1 MVKKLVLFLLI
12 GLILGVGFS
21 KTTIVFWHHEAP
33 AHRVAAFQK
42 VIKLFEKENPD
53 IKVVQQVIPWGDAWP
68 KTLAAI
74 QSGTTPDF
82 QFSIPE
88 LTITAYQAGALVPAD
103 DIIKEIDEKYGY
115 IKSQLAPYKFD
126 DHYWGVPIW
135 TMPMVL
141 LYRPSYLEKYLGTK
155 EPPKTWNE
163 LLLAAQKITLLS
175 SKEGETIY
183 GIGLTAGNNLCTQ
196 EQVYTIMSNVGVEVF
211 DKDGNLTFNTPQ
223 TLRAVEFYKDLFKFS
238 PPGATGWAWG
248 EIEMNFTAGKIAMMP
263 YFGGLQKRFYELKN
277 FDLDGVLQPYPV
289 DGRKANLIY
298 PNDVH
303 IYKSAVEKGHLEAV
317 KKFILFMMRPD
328 INAILTAE
336 MEPGSFV
343 PVTEAA
349 QKSEHYWNNPVI
361 KAFKHLNEV
370 IIEATNYGTLYGF
383 EHGYA
388 ANLAIGSISG
398 ANIIAEMIQKVV
410 TGEMGVKEAV
420 EWAEGRMKEFLK

>member
-1 MVKKLVLFLLI
+1 MRKYLSLFLIVVFAALF
-12 GLILGVGFS
+12 LA

-53 IKVVQQVIPWGDAWP
+53 IKVIQQVVPWGDAWT

-88 LTITAYQAGALVPAD
+88 LTITAYLAGAIIPVD
-103 DIIKEIDEKYGY
+103 DLIQEIDSRYKY

-126 DHYWGVPIW
+126 GHYWGVPIW
-135 TMPMVL
+135 TMPMIL
-141 LYRPSYLEKYLGTK
+141 LYRPSYLKKYLGTD

-163 LLLAAQKITLLS
+163 LLLTAQKITLLS

-196 EQVYTIMSNVGVEVF
+196 EQVYTIMSNVGVKVF
-211 DKDGNLTFNTPQ
+211 DEKGNLVFNRPETW
-223 TLRAVEFYKDLFKFS
+223 RAVEFYKDLYKFS
-238 PPGATGWAWG
+238 PPGSTGWSWG

-263 YFGGLQKRFYELKN
+263 YFGGLQKRFYEMKN
-277 FDLDGVLQPYPV
+277 CDLDGALQPYPV
-289 DGRKANLIY
+289 DGKKANLIY

-303 IYKSAVEKGHLEAV
+303 IFKSAVEKGHLEAV

-349 QKSEHYWNNPVI
+349 QKSDHYWNNPVI
-361 KAFKHLNEV
+361 KTFKHLNEV

-398 ANIIAEMIQKVV
+398 ANIMAEMIQKVV
-410 TGEMGVKEAV
+410 TGEMDVKEAV
-420 EWAEGRMKEFLK
+420 KWAEDRMREFLK

>member
-88 LTITAYQAGALVPAD
+88 LTITAYQAGALVPVD

-196 EQVYTIMSNVGVEVF
+196 EQVYTIMRVTSVS
-211 DKDGNLTFNTPQ
+211 
-223 TLRAVEFYKDLFKFS
+223 KF
-238 PPGATGWAWG
+238 
-248 EIEMNFTAGKIAMMP
+248 
-263 YFGGLQKRFYELKN
+263 
-277 FDLDGVLQPYPV
+277 
-289 DGRKANLIY
+289 LIR
-298 PNDVH
+298 
-303 IYKSAVEKGHLEAV
+303 
-317 KKFILFMMRPD
+317 M
-328 INAILTAE
+328 
-336 MEPGSFV
+336 
-343 PVTEAA
+343 
-349 QKSEHYWNNPVI
+349 VI
-361 KAFKHLNEV
+361 
-370 IIEATNYGTLYGF
+370 
-383 EHGYA
+383 
-388 ANLAIGSISG
+388 
-398 ANIIAEMIQKVV
+398 
-410 TGEMGVKEAV
+410 
-420 EWAEGRMKEFLK
+420 